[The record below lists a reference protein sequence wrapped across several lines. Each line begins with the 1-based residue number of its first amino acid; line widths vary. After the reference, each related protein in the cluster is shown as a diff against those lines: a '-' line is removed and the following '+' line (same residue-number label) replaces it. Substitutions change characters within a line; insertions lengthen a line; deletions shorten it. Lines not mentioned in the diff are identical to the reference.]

1 MVQKILFLIL
11 AIAMF
16 YAISADVIA
25 GIRSFRVCRWI
36 QQRDAEAWRKMPW
49 FFRTIGARDVALK
62 LFLRNNSISDPE
74 FNAMYKGVKRIEIH
88 SWISLGVAL
97 ASLLLGI
104 VLGC

>member
-1 MVQKILFLIL
+1 MIQTILFLIM
-11 AIAMF
+11 AITIS
-16 YAISADVIA
+16 YAISADIIL
-25 GIRSFRVCRWI
+25 GIRSFRVSRWI
-36 QQRDAEAWRKMPW
+36 QQHHAEAWRKTPW

-74 FNAMYKGVKRIEIH
+74 FNAMYEGIKRIEMH

-104 VLGC
+104 ILRC

>member
-1 MVQKILFLIL
+1 MTEKILFPIM
-11 AIAMF
+11 AIAIF
-16 YAISADVIA
+16 YAISADIIA
-25 GIRSFRVCRWI
+25 GIRSLRVCRWI
-36 QQRDAEAWRKMPW
+36 QQYYAEAWRKMPC

-97 ASLLLGI
+97 ASLFLGI